1 MGFHWLT
8 FVHLGIIA
16 AALVLATWIRARVPF
31 FQRYLVPNSLTA
43 GFLLLF
49 FYNFLARFLRL
60 DSALLGELI
69 YHLLSISFIAMS
81 LRDPPS
87 KKTGRRVFAMGLMI
101 AASFTLQALLG
112 LGLAFLLIATFMP
125 ALNPSIGLFIPLGYE
140 MGPGQAYSIGKG
152 WEDLGFAGAGSLGLT
167 FAALGFLWACFG
179 GVYLVNLGIRRGWVA
194 APRLGRDAR
203 KGMGSGV
210 LPPGSR
216 LPVGSLLTTETEAL
230 DGLALNLAAVL
241 VCYLATFLLL
251 KGLTALVSLAGKEG
265 RELAVNLWGISFIF
279 AALLAALA
287 KMLARRARVDHLL
300 DPGSLTRIAGLS
312 VDLLVAA
319 SLGAI
324 SLVVVARY
332 WGAILLMSLA
342 AGVLTAGYCLWLSCR
357 LFDEHRFQRALIF
370 YGGATGT
377 LPTGLA
383 LLRVV
388 DPAFETPA
396 AVDYMYGSGV
406 AFFLVIPYVL
416 AINLPMYGYMRGQPR
431 YYWLIIGLLLAYL
444 VVILILVRVLGGK
457 KAYAHPLRLW
467 VEEPREPGPAG
478 RRS

>member
-16 AALVLATWIRARVPF
+16 AALVLATWIRSRVAF

-43 GFLLLF
+43 GFLLLL
-49 FYNFLARFLRL
+49 FYNFPAGLIRL
-60 DSALLGELI
+60 DSAPLGELI

-81 LRDPPS
+81 LRDPPAR
-87 KKTGRRVFAMGLMI
+87 KTGRRVFATGLMM
-101 AASFTLQALLG
+101 AASFTLQGLLG
-112 LGLAFLLIATFMP
+112 LGLAFLFMATFLP
-125 ALNPSIGLFIPLGYE
+125 ALNPSFGLFLPLGYE
-140 MGPGQAYSIGKG
+140 LGPGQAYSIGKG
-152 WEDLGFAGAGSLGLT
+152 WEELGFAGAGSLGLT
-167 FAALGFLWACFG
+167 IAALGFVWACFG
-179 GVYLVNLGIRRGWVA
+179 GVYLINLGIRRGWVA
-194 APRLGRDAR
+194 APRLRRAGSQGLR
-203 KGMGSGV
+203 SGV
-210 LPPGSR
+210 YPPGTKLEPGSR
-216 LPVGSLLTTETEAL
+216 LSTETEAL

-241 VCYLATFLLL
+241 VCYLAAFLLL
-251 KGLTALVSLAGKEG
+251 KGLTALLSLAGKEA

-279 AALLAALA
+279 AAILAALA
-287 KMLARRARVDHLL
+287 KMLAVRARVDHLL

-332 WGAILLMSLA
+332 WGAILIMGLLG
-342 AGVLTAGYCLWLSCR
+342 GVLTLGYCLWLPSR

-388 DPAFETPA
+388 DPDFETPA

-416 AINLPMYGYMRGQPR
+416 AINLPMYGFTRGEPR
-431 YYWLIIGLLLAYL
+431 YYWLMIGLMLIYLLLIL
-444 VVILILVRVLGGK
+444 VLVRVLGGK

-467 VEEPREPGPAG
+467 AEQSEPKPRP
-478 RRS
+478 RRT